1 MSAACTFCDDTGSL
15 SKDVGG
21 HLDCPHCSIADER
34 VEFERW
40 VMANMP
46 AVNLIQAWLIYQHGK
61 AASSGQHQ

>member
-21 HLDCPHCSIADER
+21 HLDCPHCAIADER

-46 AVNLIQAWLIYQHGK
+46 RVNLIHAWLIYQHGK
-61 AASSGQHQ
+61 KAALNT